1 MKKHFI
7 KDWVSCFPF
16 SGHVLDQLC
25 ITFDLYYRCLGQSAR
40 SAVAE
45 YLQILS
51 GGEGKTKKITLRTP
65 AHPSIEKALEI
76 VRKHFRRLCL
86 EDQGRYLLML

>member
-1 MKKHFI
+1 MICPQVEF
-7 KDWVSCFPF
+7 C
-16 SGHVLDQLC
+16 
-25 ITFDLYYRCLGQSAR
+25 YRCLGQSAR

-76 VRKHFRRLCL
+76 VRKHFRWLCL
-86 EDQGRYLLML
+86 EDQGLSVVKKFYKAGQKGRPQVW

>member
-1 MKKHFI
+1 MSTCLANFADPFLVHF
-7 KDWVSCFPF
+7 KN
-16 SGHVLDQLC
+16 VLVPINIDIELS
-25 ITFDLYYRCLGQSAR
+25 YRCLGQSAR

-51 GGEGKTKKITLRTP
+51 GGEGKAKKITLRNP
-65 AHPSIEKALEI
+65 SHPSIEKALEI

-86 EDQGRYLLML
+86 EDQGRYSVLS

>member
-1 MKKHFI
+1 MGNDVVKNAG
-7 KDWVSCFPF
+7 VELSC
-16 SGHVLDQLC
+16 
-25 ITFDLYYRCLGQSAR
+25 RCLGQSAR

-51 GGEGKTKKITLRTP
+51 GGEGKAKKITLWNP

-86 EDQGRYLLML
+86 EDQGRYSVL

>member
-1 MKKHFI
+1 MKMNKVDITVLHGI
-7 KDWVSCFPF
+7 ELPMSC
-16 SGHVLDQLC
+16 
-25 ITFDLYYRCLGQSAR
+25 RCLGQSAR

-51 GGEGKTKKITLRTP
+51 GGEGKAKKITLRNP

-86 EDQGRYLLML
+86 EDQGRHSVLS